1 MAHKLLQNEAGTP
14 NGVYASG
21 SSQNHDGQVRTV
33 FCWGTFAE
41 AVVNLEYSPTPDP
54 NGPWFRDKTG
64 ESTFT
69 TDDMRTLRFAA
80 GLWMRATITGATSN
94 TRLNLQVFS

>member
-14 NGVYASG
+14 NGVYVSG
-21 SSQNHDGQVRTV
+21 SSQNHDGQVRTI

-41 AVVNLEYSPTPDP
+41 ATVNLEYSPSPD
-54 NGPWFRDKTG
+54 GPWFQDQTG
-64 ESTFT
+64 ESTFIEQ
-69 TDDMRTLRFAA
+69 DMRTLRFAA
-80 GLWMRATITGATSN
+80 GLWMRATITGATTN